1 MNWVKI
7 GTLWTLSQHI
17 FAVARNRN
25 AHRWLFASALASVA
39 TIVAASDAD
48 RESTGPDVT
57 IVVGEERT
65 VYEYRQAGELR
76 IIKIVP
82 THGVPYYLV
91 PRDDTRGFGNL
102 EQADMLIPSWK
113 IIEF

>member
-1 MNWVKI
+1 M
-7 GTLWTLSQHI
+7 TL
-17 FAVARNRN
+17 ACN
-25 AHRWLFASALASVA
+25 ASIA
-39 TIVAASDAD
+39 IASDAD

-76 IIKIVP
+76 MIKIVP
-82 THGVPYYLV
+82 KHGLPYYLV
-91 PRDDTRGFGNL
+91 PRDDTRGFGDL
-102 EQADMLIPSWK
+102 DQADMLIPSWK

>member
-1 MNWVKI
+1 M
-7 GTLWTLSQHI
+7 
-17 FAVARNRN
+17 
-25 AHRWLFASALASVA
+25 LAGIAPIA
-39 TIVAASDAD
+39 TASDAD

-82 THGVPYYLV
+82 KHGLPYYLV
-91 PRDDTRGFGNL
+91 PRDDTRGFGDL

-113 IIEF
+113 LFEF